1 MHIPFIFA
9 QLDSRSPVTVGR
21 LEGEMNTDRKTS
33 RRLTHAFAAITG
45 ALVVT
50 GYLGWFWYTVA
61 TATGS
66 TVIRVASLAFGI
78 G

>member
-1 MHIPFIFA
+1 MK
-9 QLDSRSPVTVGR
+9 
-21 LEGEMNTDRKTS
+21 TDRNAPRK
-33 RRLTHAFAAITG
+33 LVHAFAAITG
-45 ALVVT
+45 TLVVA